1 MENPPQ
7 KNTVKLQKQQWEK
20 QGHQRYRQQRQS
32 R

>member
-7 KNTVKLQKQQWEK
+7 KNTVKQQWEK